1 MAAKDEMFWLGAG
14 VVQID
19 GKEYGADMPLP
30 VSKVD
35 KDTLKRWKDSGKVG
49 GKLKAGGVDV
59 DAVLA
64 NLQGDLKEAR
74 DVISAQVKQADADQ
88 EKISDLEKQVEDLTD
103 PDAKGKDDSAKDG
116 KDGKE

>member
-30 VSKVD
+30 TSKID
-35 KDTLKRWKDSGKVG
+35 KARLKRWVDSGKVG
-49 GKLKAGGVDV
+49 GKLKVGGVDV

-64 NLQGDLKEAR
+64 NLQGDLKEER
-74 DVISAQVKQADADQ
+74 QKVTDLGKQAEADQ
-88 EKISDLEKQVEDLTD
+88 EKITGLEKQVEDLTAPETD
-103 PDAKGKDDSAKDG
+103 GKDDKDG
-116 KDGKE
+116 DK